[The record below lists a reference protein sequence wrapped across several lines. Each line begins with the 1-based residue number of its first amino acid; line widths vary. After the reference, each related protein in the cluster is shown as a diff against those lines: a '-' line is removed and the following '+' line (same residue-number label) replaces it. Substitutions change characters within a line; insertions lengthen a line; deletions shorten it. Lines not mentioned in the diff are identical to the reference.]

1 MKNKTL
7 LYCSMVAMQALIYG
21 MGNAVTKIAYE
32 SITPFWSMA
41 LRFGLAFA
49 VFLIFFGKGILKQL
63 TDVPLMT
70 WLPSSLCVAATYI
83 TCNVALDMTTAT
95 NVGFFISLS
104 VLFVPFM
111 ETIILK
117 RKFRLKYLPAQL
129 MVIVGLYFLCC
140 NGGSFSFGWGE
151 ALALL
156 SSVTMAGSLVF
167 GEKGLQDMNVMTIS
181 TMQVGLAF
189 GASLIGA
196 LVLEPN
202 FNVMSVEPSAWMVLI
217 YLAVISTC
225 LAFWLQNKALTGIS
239 STQVSVILCSEPVF
253 TAAISWVILGEI
265 LSGIGLLGTV
275 IIIGCIVAE
284 TWVISTVN
292 VEPEPEAAC
301 ESITTAY
308 LEEEAV

>member
-1 MKNKTL
+1 
-7 LYCSMVAMQALIYG
+7 MQALIYG

-41 LRFGLAFA
+41 LRFGLAFV
-49 VFLIFFGKGILKQL
+49 VFLLFFGKGILGQL
-63 TDVPLMT
+63 KEVPLMT
-70 WLPSSLCVAATYI
+70 WLPSSVCVAATYI

-104 VLFVPFM
+104 VLFVPFL

-117 RKFRLKYLPAQL
+117 RKFRLRYLPAQL
-129 MVIVGLYFLCC
+129 MVIAGLYFLCC
-140 NGGSFSFGWGE
+140 NGGSLSFGWGE

-156 SSVTMAGSLVF
+156 SSVVQAGALVF
-167 GEKGLQDMNVMTIS
+167 GEKGLQNMNVMTIS
-181 TMQVGLAF
+181 TTQVGIAF

-196 LVLEPN
+196 LVLEPD
-202 FNVMSVEPSAWMVLI
+202 FNVMSVEPSAWVVLL
-217 YLAVISTC
+217 YLAVVSTC
-225 LAFWLQNKALTGIS
+225 LAFWLQNKALTGIT

-265 LSGIGLLGTV
+265 LSGVGLLGT
-275 IIIGCIVAE
+275 IIIVCCIVAE

-292 VEPEPEAAC
+292 AEPVLETAGEPCA
-301 ESITTAY
+301 
-308 LEEEAV
+308 

>member
-7 LYCSMVAMQALIYG
+7 LYGGMVAMQALIYG

-63 TDVPLMT
+63 KDVPLMT

-111 ETIILK
+111 EPIILK

-292 VEPEPEAAC
+292 AEPEPEEAC
-301 ESITTAY
+301 ESITTAF

>member
-1 MKNKTL
+1 
-7 LYCSMVAMQALIYG
+7 
-21 MGNAVTKIAYE
+21 
-32 SITPFWSMA
+32 
-41 LRFGLAFA
+41 
-49 VFLIFFGKGILKQL
+49 
-63 TDVPLMT
+63 
-70 WLPSSLCVAATYI
+70 
-83 TCNVALDMTTAT
+83 MTTAT

-140 NGGSFSFGWGE
+140 NFGWGE

-292 VEPEPEAAC
+292 AEPEPEEAC
-301 ESITTAY
+301 ESITTAF

>member
-1 MKNKTL
+1 
-7 LYCSMVAMQALIYG
+7 
-21 MGNAVTKIAYE
+21 
-32 SITPFWSMA
+32 
-41 LRFGLAFA
+41 
-49 VFLIFFGKGILKQL
+49 
-63 TDVPLMT
+63 MT

-167 GEKGLQDMNVMTIS
+167 GEK
-181 TMQVGLAF
+181 AF
-189 GASLIGA
+189 RI
-196 LVLEPN
+196 
-202 FNVMSVEPSAWMVLI
+202 
-217 YLAVISTC
+217 
-225 LAFWLQNKALTGIS
+225 
-239 STQVSVILCSEPVF
+239 
-253 TAAISWVILGEI
+253 
-265 LSGIGLLGTV
+265 
-275 IIIGCIVAE
+275 
-284 TWVISTVN
+284 
-292 VEPEPEAAC
+292 
-301 ESITTAY
+301 
-308 LEEEAV
+308 